1 MGIKFISLTAVFLV
15 LLLNSKIF
23 ANEVGDRVAVSA
35 PKAKPIHVRVSEDGK
50 SISRSWPCDGFVNP
64 MMIKVISHELITL
77 SKASNLTPPDPSLC
91 LWRISDIKMADLNVK
106 LLQVQMFID
115 RSSMESCIIK
125 DRCIDVRSMYFKG
138 EEGLRDYMV
147 TNSTKQIVTRA
158 CVANNGSLINLEGC
172 R

>member
-15 LLLNSKIF
+15 LFLNSKIF

-35 PKAKPIHVRVSEDGK
+35 PKAKPIHVQVSEDGN
-50 SISRSWPCDGFVNP
+50 SIYRSWPCDGFVNP
-64 MMIKVISHELITL
+64 RMIKIISHELVTL

-91 LWRISDIKMADLNVK
+91 LWRISDIKTLGVK
-106 LLQVQMFID
+106 LFQVQMFVD

-125 DRCIDVRSMYFKG
+125 DKCIEVRSMYLKG
-138 EEGLRDYMV
+138 EEGLRDYIL